1 MDTEIVVFN
10 SGKYVWKWW
19 MGKFID
25 VKGQLYIMFIIF
37 VIEIW
42 TKCTQKLQVGFPLFW
57 SRCKLFIFNW
67 WLPGVGA
74 GETQADGV
82 INQTSEHQVTGLGL
96 NPIET
101 KPNQW
106 QTFVAL
112 LRLRVLRMFRD
123 IQKLYFTVLLP
134 LGFAACGLYIH
145 SIQSTDPKM
154 KSLVL
159 NGGD

>member
-1 MDTEIVVFN
+1 
-10 SGKYVWKWW
+10 
-19 MGKFID
+19 
-25 VKGQLYIMFIIF
+25 
-37 VIEIW
+37 
-42 TKCTQKLQVGFPLFW
+42 
-57 SRCKLFIFNW
+57 LFILIL

-74 GETQADGV
+74 GDAQADGV
-82 INQTSEHQVTGLGL
+82 INQTNEHHVTGLGL
-96 NPIET
+96 NPVET

-112 LRLRVLRMFRD
+112 LRLRVLRLFRD

-134 LGFAACGLYIH
+134 LVFAACGLYVH

>member
-1 MDTEIVVFN
+1 LFN
-10 SGKYVWKWW
+10 YSLWLSGVA
-19 MGKFID
+19 
-25 VKGQLYIMFIIF
+25 
-37 VIEIW
+37 
-42 TKCTQKLQVGFPLFW
+42 
-57 SRCKLFIFNW
+57 
-67 WLPGVGA
+67 A
-74 GETQADGV
+74 GETQTDG
-82 INQTSEHQVTGLGL
+82 IMNQANEHHVAGLGL

-101 KPNQW
+101 NPNQW
-106 QTFVAL
+106 QVFVAL

-134 LGFAACGLYIH
+134 LGFAACGLYVH

>member
-1 MDTEIVVFN
+1 MYVKTASRFPFVLVSMHIVFFFYN
-10 SGKYVWKWW
+10 
-19 MGKFID
+19 
-25 VKGQLYIMFIIF
+25 L
-37 VIEIW
+37 
-42 TKCTQKLQVGFPLFW
+42 
-57 SRCKLFIFNW
+57 

-74 GETQADGV
+74 GDTQADGV
-82 INQTSEHQVTGLGL
+82 INQTNEHRVTGLGL

-134 LGFAACGLYIH
+134 LGLAACGLYVH
-145 SIQSTDPKM
+145 SIQSTVPKM

-159 NGGD
+159 NGGDYMLFMCVR